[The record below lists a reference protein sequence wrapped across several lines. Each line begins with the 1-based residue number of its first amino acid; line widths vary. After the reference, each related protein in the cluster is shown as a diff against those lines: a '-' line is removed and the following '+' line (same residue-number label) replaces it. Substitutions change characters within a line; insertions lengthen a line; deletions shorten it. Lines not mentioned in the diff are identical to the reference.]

1 MSGIRKALGLALA
14 AVALTLASADAQ
26 APKKQLVVALN
37 QDPDILD
44 PTLSRTYVGRI
55 IFAQMCEKLYDI
67 DESLNIHP
75 QLAAALPAVSDG
87 GKTVTIKL
95 RAGVKFNDGT
105 PLNADAMKL
114 SLDRHRE
121 MKGSNR
127 RSELE
132 SVSAVEVVDPLTVRL
147 RLKAPFSPLTA
158 QLADR
163 AGMPI
168 SPAADKKLG
177 DKFGTA
183 PVCVG
188 PWQFVE
194 RVAQD
199 RIVVERSP
207 HYFDQSVAKFDRIVF
222 RIIPD
227 DNVRLANLRS
237 GDIDVMHM
245 VAPTD
250 AGSLKKEGRFEVS
263 SVTGLGFNSISINL
277 HNKTGKTNPPGDLGT
292 PLANDPRVREALEL
306 SIDREALNQVA
317 YEGQNTVGCGPISP
331 NSVFFDRTRKCP
343 GRDVARAKKLL
354 ADAGLAGGYKFE
366 MVIINNPPQRRVGEV
381 IQGMAREAGFDISL
395 RPQEF
400 ASSLKDNDDG
410 KHQAF
415 LIGWSGRVDP
425 DGNIH
430 QGQACGGSLN
440 ATLACDE
447 KIDALLNRAR
457 EISDVA
463 QRRALYREAIDLL
476 AARRN
481 TIYLYHP
488 NYIVAFPKNL
498 KGYKAV
504 PDGLIRIKGTAWQ

>member
-1 MSGIRKALGLALA
+1 MTRIRTTLGLVLGALL
-14 AVALTLASADAQ
+14 LTLAPPAEAQ
-26 APKKQLVVALN
+26 KKQLVVALN

-55 IFAQMCEKLYDI
+55 IFAQMCEKLYEI
-67 DESLNIHP
+67 DESLNIFP

-95 RAGVKFNDGT
+95 RPNVKFNDGT
-105 PLNADAMKL
+105 PMTAAAVKF

-127 RSELE
+127 RSELA
-132 SVSAVEVVDPLTVRL
+132 SVASIEVLDPLTVQL
-147 RLKAPFSPLTA
+147 RLKAPFAPLAA

-168 SPAADKKLG
+168 SPAAAQKLG
-177 DKFGTA
+177 EKFGTA

-194 RVAQD
+194 RVPQD
-199 RIVVERSP
+199 RIVLERSP
-207 HYFDQSVAKFDRIVF
+207 HYFDPGAAKFDRIVF

-237 GDIDVMHM
+237 GDIDVMHR
-245 VAPTD
+245 VGPTD

-263 SVTGLGFNSISINL
+263 SVTGLGFNSVTINL
-277 HNKTGKTNPPGDLGT
+277 RNKTGKTNPPGDLGT
-292 PLANDPRVREALEL
+292 PLANDSRVREALEL
-306 SIDREALNQVA
+306 SIDREALNQVVWD
-317 YEGQNTVGCGPISP
+317 GQYTVACAPISP
-331 NSVFFDRTRKCP
+331 NSVYFDKTRSCTT
-343 GRDVARAKKLL
+343 RDVAKAKKLL

-366 MVIINNPPQRRVGEV
+366 MMVVNNPQQRRVAEV

-395 RPQEF
+395 KPSEF
-400 ASSLKDNDDG
+400 ASALKDNDDG
-410 KHQAF
+410 KNQAF

-430 QGQACGGSLN
+430 QAQTCTGPLN

-447 KIDALLNRAR
+447 KVDALLNKAR
-457 EISDVA
+457 EVTDIA
-463 QRRALYREAIDLL
+463 ERRGLYRQAIDLIG
-476 AARRN
+476 ARRN
-481 TIYLYHP
+481 VIYLYHEH
-488 NYIVAFPKNL
+488 YIVGHPKNL

>member
-1 MSGIRKALGLALA
+1 
-14 AVALTLASADAQ
+14 
-26 APKKQLVVALN
+26 
-37 QDPDILD
+37 
-44 PTLSRTYVGRI
+44 
-55 IFAQMCEKLYDI
+55 
-67 DESLNIHP
+67 
-75 QLAAALPAVSDG
+75 
-87 GKTVTIKL
+87 
-95 RAGVKFNDGT
+95 
-105 PLNADAMKL
+105 
-114 SLDRHRE
+114 
-121 MKGSNR
+121 
-127 RSELE
+127 
-132 SVSAVEVVDPLTVRL
+132 
-147 RLKAPFSPLTA
+147 LTA

-163 AGMPI
+163 SGMPI

-177 DKFGTA
+177 EKFGTA

-207 HYFDQSVAKFDRIVF
+207 HYFDPSAAKFDRIVV
-222 RIIPD
+222 RLIPD

-237 GDIDVMHM
+237 GDIDVMHL

-250 AGSLKKEGRFEVS
+250 ATSLKREGKFELS
-263 SVTGLGFNSISINL
+263 NVTGLGYQGNTINL
-277 HNKTGKTNPPGDLGT
+277 RNKTGKQNPPGDLGT
-292 PLANDPRVREALEL
+292 PLANDPRVREAFEL

-331 NSVFFDRTRKCP
+331 NSVFFDKTRKCP
-343 GRDVARAKKLL
+343 TRDVARAKKLL

-410 KHQAF
+410 KHQSF

-447 KIDALLNRAR
+447 KVDALLNKAR
-457 EISDVA
+457 EVSDVA
-463 QRRALYREAIDLL
+463 QRRALYREAIDLIT
-476 AARRN
+476 ARRN

-504 PDGLIRIKGTAWQ
+504 PDGLIRIKGTTWQ